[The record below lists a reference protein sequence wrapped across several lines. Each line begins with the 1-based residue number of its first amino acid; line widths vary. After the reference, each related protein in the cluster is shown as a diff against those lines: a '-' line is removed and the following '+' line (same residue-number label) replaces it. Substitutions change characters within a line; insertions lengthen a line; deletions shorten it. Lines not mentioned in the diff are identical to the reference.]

1 MTQQPESVDWFAAC
15 REASAYAFTLKAE
28 LRSVEEKN
36 RLLHQRHHDDNVE
49 YMRVLTQR
57 DALLEALKLAW
68 PIIEAEKYKQDCSY
82 GKNFVQTKADRA
94 RSVYDKARAAIEAVE
109 GEKK

>member
-57 DALLEALKLAW
+57 DALLEALKKMR
-68 PIIEAEKYKQDCSY
+68 IKYGEYACS
-82 GKNFVQTKADRA
+82 VCDQAD
-94 RSVYDKARAAIEAVE
+94 AAIKAVE
-109 GEKK
+109 ETK

>member
-57 DALLEALKLAW
+57 DALLEACKVALG
-68 PIIEAEKYKQDCSY
+68 IIGFGVEHDQIS
-82 GKNFVQTKADRA
+82 
-94 RSVYDKARAAIEAVE
+94 AAIKAAEE
-109 GEKK
+109 TK